1 MDKCSSSWTC
11 KSKFA
16 VAFDHGKPVI
26 VRAFAFAELVC
37 QPLSIASVLAAVAI
51 AILRRSGVWTPSAV
65 VTGWLV
71 PIFVSAAVGYLTNWI
86 AITMLFEPN
95 ERIWRHWL
103 PWVTL
108 GMILSD
114 ISDSF
119 VYHRAISQPPGC
131 KSLVVL
137 RRGFCD
143 LCRFRNFF
151 PRKSVCLSVC
161 LWYAIVVPVM
171 GEDLARCRDE
181 QISRAWNLQGA
192 LTSMCRCLML
202 TER

>member
-1 MDKCSSSWTC
+1 MSLLSEC
-11 KSKFA
+11 KSKFGIA
-16 VAFDHGKPVI
+16 DDSGRLGI
-26 VRAFAFAELVC
+26 VRAFAFGEFVC
-37 QPLSIASVLAAVAI
+37 QPVSIASVAVAVVF
-51 AILRRSGVWTPSAV
+51 AILCRTGVWTLPEV
-65 VTGWLV
+65 ITDWLV
-71 PIFVSAAVGYLTNWI
+71 PVFVSVVVGYLTNWI
-86 AITMLFEPN
+86 AITMLFEPYD
-95 ERIWRHWL
+95 RTWRHWL

-119 VYHRAISQPPGC
+119 VYHRAISQTPGC
-131 KSLVVL
+131 KSLVGL
-137 RRGFCD
+137 RRRFCD

-151 PRKSVCLSVC
+151 PRKSVCLCVC

-181 QISRAWNLQGA
+181 QISRAWDLQGA
-192 LTSMCRCLML
+192 LTSMCRRLML

>member
-1 MDKCSSSWTC
+1 MSLLSEC
-11 KSKFA
+11 KSKFGIA
-16 VAFDHGKPVI
+16 DDSGRLGI
-26 VRAFAFAELVC
+26 VRAFAFGEFVC
-37 QPLSIASVLAAVAI
+37 QPVSIASVAVAVVF
-51 AILRRSGVWTPSAV
+51 AILCRTGVWTLPEV
-65 VTGWLV
+65 ITDWLV
-71 PIFVSAAVGYLTNWI
+71 PVFVSVVVGYLTNWI
-86 AITMLFEPN
+86 AITMLFEPYD
-95 ERIWRHWL
+95 RTWRHWL

-119 VYHRAISQPPGC
+119 VCHRAISQTPGC
-131 KSLVVL
+131 KSLVGL
-137 RRGFCD
+137 RRRFCD

-151 PRKSVCLSVC
+151 PRKSVCLCVC

-192 LTSMCRCLML
+192 LTSMCRRLML

>member
-1 MDKCSSSWTC
+1 MLSEC
-11 KSKFA
+11 KSKFGIA
-16 VAFDHGKPVI
+16 DDSGRLGI
-26 VRAFAFAELVC
+26 VRAFAFGEFVC
-37 QPLSIASVLAAVAI
+37 QPVSIASVAVAVVF
-51 AILRRSGVWTPSAV
+51 AILCRTGVWTLPEV
-65 VTGWLV
+65 ITDWLV
-71 PIFVSAAVGYLTNWI
+71 PVFVSVVVGYLTNWI
-86 AITMLFEPN
+86 AITMLFEPYD
-95 ERIWRHWL
+95 RTWRDWL

-119 VYHRAISQPPGC
+119 VYHRAISQTPGC
-131 KSLVVL
+131 KSLVGL
-137 RRGFCD
+137 RRRFCD

-151 PRKSVCLSVC
+151 PRKSVCLCVC

-192 LTSMCRCLML
+192 LTSMCRRLML

>member
-1 MDKCSSSWTC
+1 MSLLSEC
-11 KSKFA
+11 KSKFGIA
-16 VAFDHGKPVI
+16 DDSGRLGI
-26 VRAFAFAELVC
+26 VRAFAFGEFVC
-37 QPLSIASVLAAVAI
+37 QPVSIASVAVAVVF
-51 AILRRSGVWTPSAV
+51 AILCRTGVWTLPEV
-65 VTGWLV
+65 ITDWLV
-71 PIFVSAAVGYLTNWI
+71 PVFVSVVVGYLTNWI
-86 AITMLFEPN
+86 AITMLFEPYD
-95 ERIWRHWL
+95 RTWRHWL

-119 VYHRAISQPPGC
+119 VYHRAISQTPGC
-131 KSLVVL
+131 KSLVGL
-137 RRGFCD
+137 RRRFCD

-151 PRKSVCLSVC
+151 PRKSVCLCVC

-192 LTSMCRCLML
+192 LTSMCRRLML